1 MDLFKVIWVLLGV
14 TAVVTIMLSFLD
26 STRVFVG

>member
-1 MDLFKVIWVLLGV
+1 MDKVIGILLAI
-14 TAVVTIMLSFLD
+14 TAVVTIALSFFD

>member
-1 MDLFKVIWVLLGV
+1 MDKIIGILLAISAVI
-14 TAVVTIMLSFLD
+14 TIILSFGD

>member
-1 MDLFKVIWVLLGV
+1 MMDKIIGLLLVV
-14 TAVVTIMLSFLD
+14 TAVATIMLSYLD

>member
-1 MDLFKVIWVLLGV
+1 MYNVIWVLLGI
-14 TAVVTIMLSFLD
+14 TAIATIMLSFLD